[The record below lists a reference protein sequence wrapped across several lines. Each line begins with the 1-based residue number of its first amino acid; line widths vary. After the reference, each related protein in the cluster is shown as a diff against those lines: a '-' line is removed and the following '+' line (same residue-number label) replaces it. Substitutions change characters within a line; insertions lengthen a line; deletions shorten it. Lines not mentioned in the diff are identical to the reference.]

1 MKVMKNNKF
10 TVEFDENVGGI
21 SGLKINGD
29 KMQWIKEGYV
39 FAIPRDL
46 REKEWR
52 DFGFKLASFSSDE
65 RIATAVFQTPDIQV
79 KTEYS
84 FNDKGNIVVKNEIT
98 DRKDVELFLLQG
110 QIGFNVCFYDDYK
123 DSLTCVTSRCHTHI
137 QCGGDDSWICLLK
150 MGGGKTNL
158 GIKVLKG
165 GFASYEQFD
174 CKSNDRGYF
183 VVHPD
188 VYEIAPDVPY
198 VLEYEIFV
206 HKGREDFIK
215 QLKETENFPYIEF
228 EDNTLFRGE
237 KCRIVSAFEIAEIKD
252 RGQTVLYKQKKVGNV
267 YKTVFKTN
275 GLGEHKLKIKG
286 VNGKNVFAYINV
298 ILPFDE
304 LVERRVDFIIN
315 KQQYHKKGSHLDGAF
330 LIYDAVE
337 DRPFFSNIDPDLN
350 ATRER
355 LATGLLIAKYL
366 RYHDNPEYL
375 AAFKKYT
382 DFILR
387 EIFDE
392 NTGEVFST
400 VKRFSERKRL
410 YNGPV
415 FARLMLETY
424 RVFKDKKF
432 LRYMLKSIN
441 FYYENGGENFYPN
454 GIVMF
459 DMLKGLEDAK
469 MREEYE
475 ELKAKFLVH
484 VGNVVKRGLN
494 YPAHEVNFEQT
505 IVSPAVSFIT
515 DAYRMTG
522 DKEYLKELKPHLEL
536 LERFDGFQPH
546 YKLNG
551 VAIRFWDDYYAG
563 NYTTMTFG
571 DTFPQQC
578 ACLSSAL
585 YANYGKLSGDKR
597 LFKKGLTGLKN
608 GLCLFFPDGKASC
621 ACVFPFRVNGRKGD
635 FFDPFINDQDTIM
648 FIGYDYFTKIKES
661 RK

>member
-1 MKVMKNNKF
+1 MENEKF
-10 TVEFDENVGGI
+10 IVGFDQTTGGI
-21 SGLKINGD
+21 TALTVKGD
-29 KMQWIKEGYV
+29 KMQWIKQGLT
-39 FAIPRDL
+39 FGIPRDL

-52 DFGFKLASFSSDE
+52 DFGFELVSFVSDDTS
-65 RIATAVFQTPDIQV
+65 ATAVFQTPDIEV
-79 KTEYS
+79 RTRYS
-84 FNDKGNIVVKNEIT
+84 FNGEGNIVVRNEIT
-98 DRKDVELFLLQG
+98 DLKDVELFLLKG

-123 DSLTCVTSRCHTHI
+123 DSLTCVTSRCHTHL
-137 QCGGDDSWICLLK
+137 QCGGDCSWICLLK

-158 GIKVLKG
+158 GLKVTKG
-165 GFASYEQFD
+165 GFSSYEQFD

-188 VYEIAPDVPY
+188 VYEIAPESPY

-215 QLKETENFPYIEF
+215 QLKNTEGFPYIEF
-228 EDNTLFRGE
+228 ENNTLFQGQ
-237 KCRIVSAFEIAEIKD
+237 KCRILTNFPISGISDGGKTLPFDLKATS
-252 RGQTVLYKQKKVGNV
+252 GGYKA
-267 YKTVFKTN
+267 VFKVV
-275 GLGEHKLKIKG
+275 GLGEHKLTVKG
-286 VNGKNVFAYINV
+286 ENGKTLFAYINV

-304 LVERRVDFIIN
+304 LVKKRVSFIID
-315 KQQYHKKGSHLDGAF
+315 KQQYHKEGSALDGAF

-355 LATGLLIAKYL
+355 LATGLLVAKYL
-366 RYHDNPEYL
+366 QDHDDPRYL
-375 AAFKKYT
+375 TAFKKYI

-392 NTGEVFST
+392 ATGEVFST
-400 VKRFSERKRL
+400 VRRFSERKRL

-424 RVFKDKKF
+424 YVFKDVKF
-432 LRYMLKSIN
+432 LRYMLKSIY
-441 FYYENGGENFYPN
+441 FYYDNGGENFYPN
-454 GIVMF
+454 GIVMYS
-459 DMLKGLEDAK
+459 MLKGLNGGGLT
-469 MREEYE
+469 EEYE
-475 ELKAKFLVH
+475 ALKKQFLVH
-484 VGNVVKRGLN
+484 VSNVVKRGLD

-522 DKEYLKELKPHLEL
+522 DKEYLKKLRPHLNL

-551 VAIRFWDDYYAG
+551 IAIRFWDDYYAG
-563 NYTTMTFG
+563 NYNTMTYG

-585 YANYGKLSGDKR
+585 YANYGRLSGNKR
-597 LFKKGLTGLKN
+597 LYKKGLNGLKN

-621 ACVFPFRVNGRKGD
+621 AYVFPFKVNGKKGE
-635 FFDPFINDQDTIM
+635 FYDPFINDQDTIM
-648 FIGYDYFTKIKES
+648 YIAYDYFTKAKKGKKI
-661 RK
+661 R